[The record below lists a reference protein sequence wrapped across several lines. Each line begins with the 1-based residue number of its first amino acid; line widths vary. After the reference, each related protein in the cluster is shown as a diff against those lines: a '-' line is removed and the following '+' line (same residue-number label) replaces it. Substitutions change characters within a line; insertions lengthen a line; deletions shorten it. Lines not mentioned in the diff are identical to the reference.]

1 MSIESSSN
9 QSPFFFATGMLAPV
23 AGHHLPG
30 GRHEPRRVVDA
41 IKARSQKTEV
51 AFDRDE
57 VPNKQQTL
65 QQLTQDAGKATFS
78 HVVEPGDDDS
88 LELKFTV
95 AGMS

>member
-1 MSIESSSN
+1 
-9 QSPFFFATGMLAPV
+9 MLAPV
-23 AGHHLPG
+23 AGHHVPG

-51 AFDRDE
+51 AFDRDV
-57 VPNKQQTL
+57 VPNEQQTL